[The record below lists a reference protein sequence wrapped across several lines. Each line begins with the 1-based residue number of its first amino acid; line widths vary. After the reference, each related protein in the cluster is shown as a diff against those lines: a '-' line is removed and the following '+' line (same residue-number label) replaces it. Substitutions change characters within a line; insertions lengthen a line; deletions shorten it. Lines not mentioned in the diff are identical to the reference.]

1 MKKLKDLI
9 EKAKS
14 DEDLKRKT
22 GVYKLHWKKGSKP
35 ESIHRLAETDNQG
48 ILYIGCTKK
57 QGLYSRLKNMA
68 TAFDSKKKQM
78 HTLGLRLV
86 HKPLKNMISIE
97 DIYVTYELCDNS
109 EEREKEL
116 IRNYFLKYGEEPP
129 LNSKT
134 LEYLKSKNNPQNSK
148 P

>member
-14 DEDLKRKT
+14 DEDLKKKT
-22 GVYKLHWKKGSKP
+22 GVYKLHWKKCSKP
-35 ESIHRLAETDNQG
+35 ELIHRLAGVDNQG

-57 QGLYSRLKNMA
+57 LGLYSRLKNMA
-68 TAFDSKKKQM
+68 TVFDPQKKQM
-78 HTLGLRLV
+78 HTIGLRLA
-86 HKPLKNMISIE
+86 HKPLKNLISIE

-134 LEYLKSKNNPQNSK
+134 LEFFK
-148 P
+148 